1 MRKVILLIAALA
13 ALAIFSAGCASGSN
27 DGGPSAQEQR
37 QKAIQ
42 ERTRSFGKADAQVPT
57 PNITNFPRR
66 KTLADAVVRQ
76 SLPNHPWYVY
86 VLGMNGNIEY
96 YFVAKSVP
104 VNDCDYLSA
113 TQNVVSA
120 GDNGSDG
127 SAGVVVLD
135 SPSLEG
141 IYQSSSGCSTL
152 TFFDATTNAEIQLN
166 AGQAIILDRPLKV
179 SAQPIKV
186 KATK

>member
-1 MRKVILLIAALA
+1 MRRKLTLLILALA
-13 ALAIFSAGCASGSN
+13 ALGIIAAGCASSSN
-27 DGGPSAQEQR
+27 DGGPSAQQQR
-37 QKAIQ
+37 QQAIQ
-42 ERTRSFGKADAQVPT
+42 QRTQEFAKAQAQVPA
-57 PNITNFPRR
+57 PNVTNFPRR

-86 VLGMNGNIEY
+86 VLGQNGNIVN

-120 GDNGSDG
+120 GDNGNG
-127 SAGVVVLD
+127 GAAGLAVLD

-141 IYQSSSGCSTL
+141 IYQSGSGCNTL
-152 TFFDATTNAEIQLN
+152 TFFDLTTDAEIQVSSL
-166 AGQAIILDRPLKV
+166 QTFVTDRPLKV
-179 SAQPIKV
+179 QAQAIKV
-186 KATK
+186 TK